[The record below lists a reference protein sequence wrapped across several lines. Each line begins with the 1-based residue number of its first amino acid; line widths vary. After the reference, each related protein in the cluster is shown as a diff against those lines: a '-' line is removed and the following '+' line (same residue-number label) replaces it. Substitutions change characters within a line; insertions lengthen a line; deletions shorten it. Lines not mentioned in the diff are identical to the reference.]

1 MKRTPSGRGPQ
12 RAGSGRNPLFDELKS
27 VHGMLRRD
35 LATVRRLAD
44 AAAGGAPARDVRSG
58 LTRLKTN
65 GPLFQLRV
73 NCLSYCQVV
82 HAHHHN
88 EDEALFPAVVRAAPH
103 LRATVAK
110 LKDDHRLVA
119 DLLDQVEGAARQLG
133 GNDAAPRRKLVEAL
147 RALSDHLLAHLAL
160 EETELKPVLANW
172 TSWPGRR

>member
-1 MKRTPSGRGPQ
+1 MKRT
-12 RAGSGRNPLFDELKS
+12 GSRPNPLFDELKS

-35 LATVRRLAD
+35 LATVRKLAD

-58 LTRLKTN
+58 LTRLKSN

-73 NCLSYCQVV
+73 NCLSYCQTV
-82 HAHHHN
+82 HGHHHN
-88 EDEALFPAVVRAAPH
+88 EDESLFPAIVRAAPQ

-110 LKDDHRLVA
+110 LKADHRVVA

-133 GNDAAPRRKLVEAL
+133 GNDAAPRHKLVAAL
-147 RALSDHLLAHLAL
+147 RALSDHLLEHLAY
-160 EETELKPVLANW
+160 EEAQLRPVLANW